1 MNVLVNPG
9 AVLLL
14 VTVAAWLMASAGGV
28 KKRLRFGTPQCQV
41 CRRPR
46 DRCTCRWR

>member
-9 AVLLL
+9 AVFFL
-14 VTVAAWLMASAGGV
+14 VTVAAWLMARAGGA
-28 KKRLRFGTPQCQV
+28 KKLLIFGTPQCRV
-41 CRRPR
+41 CHHPR